1 MLAPWK
7 NSYVKLR
14 LCFKKQ
20 DIILLTKVHIVNA
33 IVFPVVRYGCEIWTI
48 KEAECQRIDSFELWC
63 WRRPLG
69 VPWTAR
75 TSNQSILKKINPEY
89 SLEGVM
95 LQLEAPML
103 WPPDGNR
110 RLVGRNPDAGEN
122 WGRDDKGVTEDEVV
136 GWHHWLSGHEFEHT
150 CGDSDGQRSLTCCSL
165 WGHKELD
172 TT

>member
-33 IVFPVVRYGCEIWTI
+33 MVFPVVMYTYESWPI
-48 KEAECQRIDSFELWC
+48 KKARQQNAAFESWC
-63 WRRPLG
+63 WTRPLR

-95 LQLEAPML
+95 LQLEAPIL

-110 RLVGRNPDAGEN
+110 RLVGKDPDAEK
-122 WGRDDKGVTEDEVV
+122 D
-136 GWHHWLSGHEFEHT
+136 
-150 CGDSDGQRSLTCCSL
+150 
-165 WGHKELD
+165 
-172 TT
+172 